1 MREVLFAVWVWFVA
15 FVVPGLVRGVRML
28 VALLIVARLHKWF
41 GVPFDESAAI
51 VSAVLFAALMPHE

>member
-28 VALLIVARLHKWF
+28 VALLFVIAIFREFGIPF
-41 GVPFDESAAI
+41 GVRDAVKA
-51 VSAVLFAALMPHE
+51 AVLFAAFMPR